1 MNDNTPKDTR
11 GLTGPAT
18 GRCMKCGE
26 SKQCYTGDFLVI
38 KSTSESSVTGNSVQ
52 QTTTTRTDYSFEGR
66 RTCSVCE
73 ECIEKGMKQPGCRMF
88 VILFAGFFVGAAA
101 MGIVGAGNDQ
111 YGLGLILFIAITA
124 GSYFLARS
132 LNKKEAENRSLIA
145 NMASVLSSMDTSIH
159 YVPAEK
165 SLYTDADDFYAKNK
179 HVLMIE
185 SVAKQIYE
193 KLF

>member
-1 MNDNTPKDTR
+1 MKDNTPKDTR

-26 SKQCYTGDFLVI
+26 SKPCYTGDFLVI

-66 RTCSVCE
+66 RTCSVCG
-73 ECIEKGMKQPGCRMF
+73 ECIEKGMKKPGCRMF
-88 VILFAGFFVGAAA
+88 VILFIGFFVGAVASMIA
-101 MGIVGAGNDQ
+101 SAGNDKP
-111 YGLGLILFIAITA
+111 GLGIFLLVAITA

-132 LNKKEAENRSLIA
+132 LNKKEAENRSVIA
-145 NMASVLSSMDTSIH
+145 NMASVLSSMDTSID

-179 HVLMIE
+179 HILMIE